1 MEDHAYGQALLTC
14 DAVARDPSGKITL
27 YGVFDRIW
35 SQTFPAVHGSFSIYW
50 RCVIP
55 APGRVGVAI
64 LRPDGSALMEL
75 EPAETNKESIHSLQ
89 GTYTLGAFEFPTEG
103 EYTVVLKYNNIT
115 LLRSALSLS
124 RVQQ

>member
-14 DAVARDPSGKITL
+14 DAVARDPTGKITL
-27 YGVFDRIW
+27 YGIFDRIW
-35 SQTFPAVHGSFSIYW
+35 SRTFPAVHGSFSIYW

-64 LRPDGSALMEL
+64 LRPDGSTLLEL
-75 EPAETNKESIHSLQ
+75 EPAETSKESIHSLQ
-89 GTYTLGAFEFPTEG
+89 GTYTLGAFEFPIEG
-103 EYTVVLKYNNIT
+103 DYTMVLRYNNIT
-115 LLRSALSLS
+115 LLRSVLSLS